1 MASLL
6 MKLFKFR
13 GEKKKIKNYE
23 NVQRD
28 EDPQLEWE
36 TLGELGDGA
45 FGKVYKV
52 RKKSSGVLA
61 AAKVIEVKSEEE
73 LEDHVIEIDILAL
86 CCYSN
91 IVKLLGAL
99 FFESKLWIMI
109 EFCPG
114 GALDAIM
121 LELER
126 GLSEPQIQVVC
137 QQTLQAL
144 DYIHNNKI
152 IHRDLK
158 AGNILLTLE
167 GDVKLA
173 DFGVSAKNAS
183 TFQKRATFIGTPYW
197 MAPEVIQCETSKDI
211 PYTTKA
217 DIWSLGIT
225 LIEAAEMEP
234 PFHELNPMRVLLKI
248 TKSEPPSLKLPHLWS
263 ADFKDFLK
271 KVLQKNAD
279 LRWTAKQLLEH
290 SFVSSVNGN
299 GPLLELIAE
308 AKAEVMEEF
317 EEEEQCEEEADDTLI
332 TSNCEPCVANLRD
345 ESLEESLTEMADQQN
360 SESSKDAVNV
370 EMVLEVQDGPKI
382 QETGTI
388 TNPSDAGCTCTDM
401 EAKHLVLLDTAETDQ
416 TEQQEEKNEPSLK
429 ESNTTPQ
436 ETGLPL
442 ASLKKLWRRSDPI
455 SFLRKSSGR
464 WQKCKSYYWKAHAA
478 EELTCKIE
486 ADVPEMKENIGQY
499 PDICKAT
506 IELSEMK
513 ENIGQYPDICKATI
527 ELSDQEQSY
536 KALLPETPEEAT
548 LTTSEEITAELRPG
562 HTDGLMSCTMQVPDQ
577 VSKDESSETE
587 SKEAQTNNKMDDLNS
602 EANDHVLQTE
612 VKEKSISLSQSS
624 NGESTEETP
633 RSAMEDP
640 SVVVQ
645 EEGLPQSSC
654 PIGEATDIHEG
665 SFTAEGQCIS
675 HSDRS
680 SSEDNAKEE
689 PLSLPD
695 ISFAKHDLIWTLN
708 RLTYLNLAVNKQD
721 KDLMTASR
729 QQSQLDLGAKGE
741 MSKMKATWYST
752 GSVVQRGQTS
762 EEAVTPAKISIR
774 KREMEAESEPE
785 SMVTQKKFKKS
796 NHQEE
801 EDNEETQDNSK
812 SMAESPNISKVT
824 KSTENDIT
832 ELIDTCDPTDILNV
846 KVNTDRIPLK
856 VKEAQEEEHTDI
868 RETCLED
875 GSGKGETLVKRV
887 NFVCQ
892 APVNMENEVQLE
904 EEEKNKEFQ
913 ERFTEN
919 GHLDPEGSHCPPES
933 GGKVEGQKGL
943 DENGHFP
950 GPMTD
955 ESGLYLKKTAVSE
968 AVSEGEGT
976 IHRKTVKKTRKFVV
990 NGKEVSVTTSKIVL
1004 ENDRKGEQMRWI
1016 RRQELRELRMMQ
1028 KEEQREQSQ
1037 MEQRMQQQREQMIRH
1052 IEQEMTSKKQ
1062 YYDHEIEKVEQSFR
1076 QTIERLEQEHTV
1088 RLRDEARRLK
1098 SIQEKEYT
1106 RHVQGFKA
1114 NSKEEQTFLQRQQQE
1129 LNEALQKAV
1138 KEYKKKVAAHEW
1150 ETLTKIQQ
1158 LKRARESVIWELEQ
1172 RHLQEKYHLFKQQEK
1187 EQFSLQRQQLLKK
1200 HTKEKERT
1208 NRYHQFLVDELRTQQ
1223 AQERSRLPK
1232 NQRYDA
1238 KARLALFKESLKIQG
1253 VSSTEQRQ
1261 RIAKFLAEE
1270 EARQKAEKSR
1280 QQENHEKQMKAL
1292 QEECSN
1298 NSRELQQLQN
1308 EKLHMLVELEK
1319 RKLKALDE
1327 EHNMELKEWR
1337 DRLSSR
1343 KEVLEEDLARRRKFK
1358 EKTSRRSSEHESRS
1372 NYSLSRFFPSLS
1384 FSE

>member
-1 MASLL
+1 
-6 MKLFKFR
+6 
-13 GEKKKIKNYE
+13 
-23 NVQRD
+23 
-28 EDPQLEWE
+28 
-36 TLGELGDGA
+36 
-45 FGKVYKV
+45 
-52 RKKSSGVLA
+52 
-61 AAKVIEVKSEEE
+61 
-73 LEDHVIEIDILAL
+73 
-86 CCYSN
+86 
-91 IVKLLGAL
+91 
-99 FFESKLWIMI
+99 
-109 EFCPG
+109 
-114 GALDAIM
+114 
-121 LELER
+121 
-126 GLSEPQIQVVC
+126 
-137 QQTLQAL
+137 
-144 DYIHNNKI
+144 
-152 IHRDLK
+152 
-158 AGNILLTLE
+158 
-167 GDVKLA
+167 
-173 DFGVSAKNAS
+173 
-183 TFQKRATFIGTPYW
+183 
-197 MAPEVIQCETSKDI
+197 MAPEVIQCETSKDV
-211 PYTTKA
+211 PYTAKA

-317 EEEEQCEEEADDTLI
+317 EEEEHCEEEADDTLI
-332 TSNCEPCVANLRD
+332 TSNCEPCVADLRD
-345 ESLEESLTEMADQQN
+345 ESHEESLTEMADQQK
-360 SESSKDAVNV
+360 SEFSKDAVNV
-370 EMVLEVQDGPKI
+370 EMVLEVQEGPKI

-388 TNPSDAGCTCTDM
+388 TNPSDAGCTCTDI

-416 TEQQEEKNEPSLK
+416 TKQQEEKNEPSLK

-464 WQKCKSYYWKAHAA
+464 RQKCKSYYWKAHAA
-478 EELTCKIE
+478 EELTCTIE
-486 ADVPEMKENIGQY
+486 ADVLKMKENNGQY

-506 IELSEMK
+506 IK
-513 ENIGQYPDICKATI
+513 
-527 ELSDQEQSY
+527 LSDQEQSC

-548 LTTSEEITAELRPG
+548 ITTSEEITAELRPG
-562 HTDGLMSCTMQVPDQ
+562 HTDGLMSCTMQLPDQ

-587 SKEAQTNNKMDDLNS
+587 SKETQTNNKTDDLNS

-612 VKEKSISLSQSS
+612 VKENSISLSQST

-640 SVVVQ
+640 SMVVQ

-654 PIGEATDIHEG
+654 PIGEVTDIHEG
-665 SFTAEGQCIS
+665 SFTAEDQSIS

-680 SSEDNAKEE
+680 SSVDNDKEE

-708 RLTYLNLAVNKQD
+708 RLSYLDLTLSQRD
-721 KDLMTASR
+721 KALMTVSR
-729 QQSQLDLGAKGE
+729 QQSQPDLGAKGE
-741 MSKMKATWYST
+741 MSKMKAIWYST
-752 GSVVQRGQTS
+752 GLVVQRGQTS

-774 KREMEAESEPE
+774 KREMEVESVPE
-785 SMVTQKKFKKS
+785 STVTRKKFKKS

-801 EDNEETQDNSK
+801 EDNEETKDSSK
-812 SMAESPNISKVT
+812 SMTEPPNVSKVT

-832 ELIDTCDPTDILNV
+832 ELIDTCDPADILNV
-846 KVNTDRIPLK
+846 KVNTDRSPLK
-856 VKEAQEEEHTDI
+856 VKEAQEEEHAEI
-868 RETCLED
+868 QETCLED
-875 GSGKGETLVKRV
+875 KSGKGETLVKRV

-892 APVNMENEVQLE
+892 APVNMENEVQPE
-904 EEEKNKEFQ
+904 EEEKNKELQ

-919 GHLDPEGSHCPPES
+919 GHLDPEGSHCSTES
-933 GGKVEGQKGL
+933 GGKVAGQKGL

-1004 ENDRKGEQMRWI
+1004 ENDRKGEQMRSI

-1028 KEEQREQSQ
+1028 KEEQREQTQ
-1037 MEQRMQQQREQMIRH
+1037 MEQRMQQQREQMFRH

-1076 QTIERLEQEHTV
+1076 QTIERLEHEHTV

-1106 RHVQGFKA
+1106 RHVQGLKA
-1114 NSKEEQTFLQRQQQE
+1114 NSKEEQTFLQKQQQE

-1138 KEYKKKVAAHEW
+1138 KEHKKKVAALEW
-1150 ETLTKIQQ
+1150 ETLTKTQQ

-1208 NRYHQFLVDELRTQQ
+1208 NRYHHFLVDELRTQQ

-1280 QQENHEKQMKAL
+1280 QQENHEKQIKAL
-1292 QEECSN
+1292 QEECSS

-1319 RKLKALDE
+1319 KKLKALDE

-1343 KEVLEEDLARRRKFK
+1343 KEVLEEDLARRRKLK